1 MNKKGLERISE
12 KWRYPVM
19 FLVGFGLTYILTGI
33 IGPIVAVVYD
43 NSNPGVL
50 AQFNDDIINR
60 SNTPAEF
67 ASTTIDIFAIAQF
80 IGTALIAVLIVV
92 LLWRMLASDFKE
104 FKNNFWYNILTIF
117 LWFVV
122 IYAMSY
128 GVTVLFD
135 LLKIEGMAENETFV
149 RKMLNSRYGF
159 LMVLSTT
166 LLAPFV
172 EEMIFRKFLI
182 GFFEKTLK
190 IPLIVSA
197 ILAAIIFGL
206 AHDHSVFLLA
216 YLPLALAIS
225 LSYAFSNRNVWIPI
239 GVHFLNNLI
248 AAIAVL
254 TGSQ

>member
-1 MNKKGLERISE
+1 
-12 KWRYPVM
+12 
-19 FLVGFGLTYILTGI
+19 
-33 IGPIVAVVYD
+33 
-43 NSNPGVL
+43 
-50 AQFNDDIINR
+50 
-60 SNTPAEF
+60 
-67 ASTTIDIFAIAQF
+67 
-80 IGTALIAVLIVV
+80 
-92 LLWRMLASDFKE
+92 MLASDFKE

-197 ILAAIIFGL
+197 ILSAIIFGI
-206 AHDHSVFLLA
+206 AHDFSVFLLA

>member
-1 MNKKGLERISE
+1 
-12 KWRYPVM
+12 
-19 FLVGFGLTYILTGI
+19 
-33 IGPIVAVVYD
+33 
-43 NSNPGVL
+43 
-50 AQFNDDIINR
+50 
-60 SNTPAEF
+60 
-67 ASTTIDIFAIAQF
+67 
-80 IGTALIAVLIVV
+80 
-92 LLWRMLASDFKE
+92 
-104 FKNNFWYNILTIF
+104 
-117 LWFVV
+117 
-122 IYAMSY
+122 
-128 GVTVLFD
+128 
-135 LLKIEGMAENETFV
+135 
-149 RKMLNSRYGF
+149 
-159 LMVLSTT
+159 VLSTT

-197 ILAAIIFGL
+197 ILSAIIFGL
-206 AHDHSVFLLA
+206 AHDFSVFLLA